1 MKLSCRLL
9 LSSLVLAL
17 PFAASAQLTPF
28 EVSVGWGQSGSFTR
42 DSGVRGKLEG
52 PVFSVS
58 QSFADLPFVG
68 EVRIGLSAFLGGQ
81 LSHGS
86 DTDGN
91 VYRVFGRYKTPTI
104 AKNLYGIV
112 GANYSWGKGR
122 GGSFGEVSRIGGDIG
137 VGMPIGPSAAALP
150 RASLEFLSHQSA
162 RSQLRGWSL
171 NLSLRL

>member
-1 MKLSCRLL
+1 MKLSYRLL
-9 LSSLVLAL
+9 LSGLTLAV

-42 DSGVRGKLEG
+42 DSGGRGKLEG

-58 QSFADLPFVG
+58 QSFVNLPFVG
-68 EVRIGLSAFLGGQ
+68 EARIGLSAFLGGQ

-91 VYRVFGRYKTPTI
+91 VYRVFGRYKTPTV
-104 AKNLYGIV
+104 AKDLYGII

-122 GGSFGEVSRIGGDIG
+122 GG
-137 VGMPIGPSAAALP
+137 PSAAPLP
-150 RASLEFLSHQSA
+150 RASLEFISHQSA
-162 RSQLRGWSL
+162 RAQLRGWSL